1 MRKFGRKCTSALL
14 ALAMLVSVLPIGAA
28 PAQAADTTHDI
39 SRGTLTISEDGDYTV
54 TGTTTANNIVVKEN
68 VTATVTLNDV
78 NITGAAG
85 NSATGAPAQ
94 SPIDLADGATLTLI
108 LAESST
114 NTLVGGAGAGY
125 CGAPGIHV
133 PDDAALIIQGSG
145 SLTVTGGSY
154 ETGYGAPGIGG
165 TTDNSGAGSGSYTGE
180 DCGTVIILSS
190 GNLSVKG
197 GKGESTATDIGGGS
211 GTQKGDDGQG
221 IRPGTDGT
229 YTVYGDLT
237 LPCDITIPHEA
248 TVTIPEG
255 ASLTVPQGVA
265 LTNGGTIQKENGGFF
280 INDGTVTGQQPA
292 DDRYTINYSDETITL
307 ANGYEVYTAETGS
320 DKIESNSSITAY
332 IGKFLY
338 IQQTGSET
346 TGRTA
351 ISIPARPQAPGTT
364 NINFSYSSE
373 KLTIGQTASFSGE
386 DLEYTTQD
394 DQTDRKW
401 TAVPESLSL
410 SEMGWTGS
418 EMNLYFRIKATET
431 SFASEATTTGVQIPS
446 RPTAPIVAGT
456 VTGSTENSITIG
468 AQSGQEYRCGIN
480 DSWDEWK
487 TIGDDDNSITFENL
501 SPGTEYTIQNRHKS
515 GRDETTGQ
523 EHFASF
529 ANSTTATTWPRIKTT
544 SLETGY
550 VGVGY
555 SDQLEAVVAEGTTV
569 SWSVMTGSSLP
580 AGLTLSNDG
589 TISGTPTAATP
600 QMATFTVTAT
610 IGEGASSTSNR
621 KALSINVLAG
631 TSDISITSGSGTY
644 TYGDTITI
652 SGSIAASAT
661 PPASNGINTIT
672 EPAQNQ
678 VGLYLDDTQL
688 AIASVGEDGAFTLT
702 YDTSDKGITPGE
714 TAQPLTVRYG
724 GSSNLNS
731 GEATVQITL
740 NPKSIEA
747 KFNGPLTKVYDG
759 TTDAPTDLKLKLY
772 DVLTGDDVS
781 VTCDPITY
789 DTAAVG
795 DNKLITATGISL
807 SGNDA
812 RYYVLSNTTA
822 TTSGS
827 ITGLEQDALTI
838 SGLPDKVY
846 VGDQFTLTASGG
858 SGTGALSWEVVSGPA
873 EIDAST
879 GAVRVT
885 GDGKIVIRVT
895 KAKDATHSA
904 TSAEITFTANEIPY
918 TGMYSHEI
926 STDIGD
932 NGTLNVDRYA
942 TEGDEVTITVLPDDA
957 YKLDDLSVTAN
968 GKDVELTANGDG
980 TFSFTMPSGD
990 VKISATFAEDPDWT
1004 EPEEPATEVSEIFID
1019 ILANHWAVAAIQYV
1033 YDNGLMIGVSN
1044 TEFAPEQTT
1053 TRAMIVSMLA
1063 RLENVTS
1070 AESAGFADVSD
1081 GDWYATAVNWAAT
1094 EGIVSGTGEG
1104 DFSPNAAI
1112 TREQLAAM
1120 LMNYAAYKGEDVSA
1134 RADLSAYTDQPSTW
1148 ATEAMQ
1154 WAVAEGLISGVT
1166 NTELQP
1172 QGNATRAQVAAI
1184 LQRFLLTRTVK

>member
-1 MRKFGRKCTSALL
+1 MRKLGRKLTSALL
-14 ALAMLVSVLPIGAA
+14 ALAMFVSLLPIGAP

-39 SRGTLTISEDGDYTV
+39 SRGTLTISENGNYTV
-54 TGTTTANNIVVKEN
+54 TGTTTTNQIVVKEN
-68 VTATVTLNDV
+68 VTATVTLNGV

-165 TTDNSGAGSGSYTGE
+165 TTDNSGAASGSYTGE

-190 GNLSVKG
+190 GNLNVKG
-197 GKGESTATDIGGGS
+197 GTGESTATDIGGGS

-221 IRPGTDGT
+221 IHPSTDGN
-229 YTVYGDLT
+229 YTVYGDLE
-237 LPCDITIPHEA
+237 LPCDITIPQGA
-248 TVTIPEG
+248 TVVIPEG
-255 ASLTVPQGVA
+255 ASLEVPEGST
-265 LTNGGTIQKENGGFF
+265 LTNNGTIQKDGGSF

-292 DDRYTINYSDETITL
+292 DDRYTINFAEETITIGE
-307 ANGYEVYTAETGS
+307 GYEVYTAETEG
-320 DKIESNSSITAY
+320 DKIQSGGSITAH
-332 IGKFLY
+332 IGESLY
-338 IQQTGSET
+338 IQKTGSET

-351 ISIPARPQAPGTT
+351 ISIPARPEAPNSNLISIDYDGEA
-364 NINFSYSSE
+364 INFN
-373 KLTIGQTASFSGE
+373 SGL
-386 DLEYTTQD
+386 DSDTLEYATE
-394 DQTDRKW
+394 QTNPEWKD
-401 TAVPESLSL
+401 VPSGAALSD
-410 SEMGWTGS
+410 MGWTGNQ
-418 EMNLYFRIKATET
+418 MYLYFRIKATET

-446 RPTAPIVAGT
+446 RLTAPIVAGT

-468 AQSGQEYRCGIN
+468 AQSGQEYRCGIG
-480 DSWDEWK
+480 DAWGEWK
-487 TIGDDDNSITFENL
+487 TISSDSNSITFENL
-501 SPGTEYTIQNRHKS
+501 SPGTEYTIKNRYKS
-515 GRDETTGQ
+515 DRDDTTGQ
-523 EHFASF
+523 EQFASF
-529 ANSTTATTWPRIKTT
+529 ANSTTATTWPRITAT
-544 SLETGY
+544 SLKTGY
-550 VGVGY
+550 VGVPY
-555 SDQLEAVVAEGTTV
+555 SAQLEAVVAEGTTV
-569 SWSVMTGSSLP
+569 SWSLENSSLP
-580 AGLTLSNDG
+580 GGLTLSSDG
-589 TISGTPTAATP
+589 TISSTPTTATP

-621 KALSINVLAG
+621 KALSIIILAG

-652 SGSIAASAT
+652 SGSIAASTT
-661 PPASNGINTIT
+661 PPASNGINAIT

-688 AIASVGEDGAFTLT
+688 ATANVGDDGAFTLT
-702 YDTSDKGITPGE
+702 YDTSDKGITLGE

-759 TTDAPTDLKLKLY
+759 TIAAPKYLKLKLY

-781 VTCDPITY
+781 VTWRSITF
-789 DTAAVG
+789 DTAEVG
-795 DNKLITATGISL
+795 NNRLITATGISL
-807 SGNDA
+807 SGSDA
-812 RYYVLSNTTA
+812 NYYVLSDTEV

-873 EIDAST
+873 EIDEKT

-885 GDGKIVIRVT
+885 GEGTIVIRAT

-904 TSAEITFTANEIPY
+904 TSAETTFTANEIPY

-926 STDIGD
+926 STSVGD
-932 NGTLNVDRYA
+932 HGTISVDRYA
-942 TEGDEVTITVLPDDA
+942 TEGDEVTITVSPDDA

-968 GKDVELTANGDG
+968 GKEVEVTANDDG

-1004 EPEEPATEVSEIFID
+1004 EPEEPATDVSDLFID
-1019 ILANHWAVAAIQYV
+1019 VAANAWYKDAVQYA
-1033 YDNGLMIGVSN
+1033 YDNGLMTGVSD
-1044 TEFAPEQTT
+1044 TEFAPEATT
-1053 TRAMIVSMLA
+1053 TRAMIVSILA
-1063 RLENVTS
+1063 RLEGVES
-1070 AESAGFADVSD
+1070 AEAAGFADVD
-1081 GDWYATAVNWAAT
+1081 DNDWYATAVNWAASVGVVNGYEDNT
-1094 EGIVSGTGEG
+1094 
-1104 DFSPNAAI
+1104 FQPNTAI
-1112 TREQLAAM
+1112 TREQLAAI

-1134 RADLSAYTDQPSTW
+1134 RADLTSYTDQPSTW
-1148 ATEAMQ
+1148 ATETMS

-1184 LQRFLLTRTVK
+1184 LQRYLEA